1 MTTTDFRD
9 RLYDLYRPPSDHFS
23 FVDVPDMQFAVIDG
37 SGNPEGA
44 SFAQAI
50 KWLFT
55 VIYPIKRDAKKRMG
69 KRFAEPPLECLWW
82 ADDMNDF
89 ITGNRDKLKWRLM
102 IVLPHWTDDALFA
115 QGVETAVGRL
125 GEKPV
130 TLRREIMT
138 EGRSVQILHKGPY
151 EDLRNISAKLYQ
163 EFLPENGLK
172 PNGHHHEIYL
182 DDATRTAPEKRKT
195 IIRQP
200 VI

>member
-9 RLYDLYRPPSDHFS
+9 RLYELYRPPSDHFT

-37 SGNPEGA
+37 DGNPEGEVYA
-44 SFAQAI
+44 KAI

-55 VIYPIKRDAKKRMG
+55 TIYPIKQDAKKRMG

-82 ADDMNDF
+82 ADDMSDLIN
-89 ITGNRDKLKWRLM
+89 GNKDKLKWRLM
-102 IVLPHWTDDALFA
+102 IVLPHWTDDALFT
-115 QGVETAVGRL
+115 QGIETAIGRL
-125 GEKPV
+125 GEKPT

-151 EDLRNISAKLYQ
+151 EELEEINAKLYRD
-163 EFLPENGLK
+163 FLPEHDLK
-172 PNGHHHEIYL
+172 PNGFHHQIYL
-182 DDATRTAPEKRKT
+182 DDPTRTASQMRKT

-200 VI
+200 VA